1 MTTRTLAPS
10 SATTGILIP
19 AAGPSPAVINR
30 RRQRRNRAILSGAS
44 IFVVLAG
51 YTLVSNLPGSNPAV
65 IPPPQ
70 QIWGAFLELLNTG
83 QLAANVPV
91 SIFRVLTG
99 FAIGSGCAI
108 ILGSLVGWFRPMEYI
123 FDPLIEALRPVPP
136 LAYIPLIII
145 WVGIGD
151 PSSILVISL
160 SAFLTCVVPVA
171 SGMRQVPRT
180 YVEASETLGAS
191 RFTVFRTV
199 AIPSSI
205 PYIFT
210 GLRIAIGAS
219 WTTLVAA
226 ELVGAQTGL
235 GVILQNGRRY
245 FQTDNVIVGILIV
258 GILAFSMDQAA
269 RFTQK
274 QLTKWSEVSQ

>member
-1 MTTRTLAPS
+1 MKRTLAPS
-10 SATTGILIP
+10 TATTGINTMP
-19 AAGPSPAVINR
+19 VGPSPAVVNR
-30 RRQRRNRAILSGAS
+30 RRQRRNRALLSGAS
-44 IFVVLAG
+44 ILTVLVG
-51 YTLVSNLPGSNPAV
+51 YTIVSNLPGTNPT
-65 IPPPQ
+65 ILPPPQ
-70 QIWGAFLELLNTG
+70 RIWAAFLELLTTG
-83 QLAANVPV
+83 QLAMNVPI
-91 SIFRVLTG
+91 SIYRVLSG
-99 FAIGSGCAI
+99 FLIGSAFAIV
-108 ILGSLVGWFRPMEYI
+108 LGALVGWFRPMEYI
-123 FDPLIEALRPVPP
+123 FEPIIEALRPVPP

-160 SAFLTCVVPVA
+160 SAFLTCVVSVA

-180 YVEASETLGAS
+180 YVEAAETLGAS
-191 RFTVFRTV
+191 RLTVFRTV
-199 AIPSSI
+199 AIPSAI

-245 FQTDNVIVGILIV
+245 FRTDNVIVGILIV
-258 GILAFSMDQAA
+258 GILAFTMDLAA
-269 RFTQK
+269 RYAQK
-274 QLTKWSEVSQ
+274 QLTKWSEVSK

>member
-1 MTTRTLAPS
+1 MSTRTVAPS
-10 SATTGILIP
+10 GATTGIRVGAP
-19 AAGPSPAVINR
+19 GPSPAVINR
-30 RRQRRNRAILSGAS
+30 RKQRRNRAILSGLSLAT
-44 IFVVLAG
+44 VLVG
-51 YTLVSNLPGSNPAV
+51 YTVISNLPGTNSAV

-70 QIWGAFLELLNTG
+70 QIWAAFLELLNTG

-99 FAIGSGCAI
+99 FAIGSSVAI
-108 ILGSLVGWFRPMEYI
+108 VLGSLVGWFRPMEYI

-180 YVEASETLGAS
+180 YVEAAQTLGAS

-258 GILAFSMDQAA
+258 GVLAFTMDQLA
-269 RFTQK
+269 RYAQK
-274 QLTKWSEVSQ
+274 QLTKWSEVSN